1 MMRAG
6 MSRDVFTALGAAVAA
21 TAVLAGLASATPER
35 PTGWQRASPSSPLCR
50 EGHLSSR
57 YLRRVSDALHA
68 RGDEWGRI
76 LLGSKSGP
84 TYARV
89 SRYLP
94 PVFLA
99 VAAHG
104 RPLTDSG
111 VHYAPFSQ
119 PGGTRGASSVA
130 LHVADGSE
138 IISRKAHGRRL
149 TVGVG
154 LGGHERYG
162 SCLRRLRLPTL
173 AEGYL
178 PILETQYADRDG
190 VRYTQES
197 FATHVPQTRSL
208 VSFVK
213 VTADAR
219 FSRAQVV
226 RVRFTPSVPGL
237 VSDGSRLRRKGR
249 TYLFYGDGGTYG
261 RPSVKYA
268 VPQGTVRTMYVA
280 WLHHPSGSRPMVLDD
295 AYYERSR
302 DRVRSFWEQK
312 LGNGGL
318 IVVPEK
324 RVLDAERNLLIQNL
338 GLTWRYSVGNRYE
351 QLSTP
356 EAIDVA
362 RVLAEY
368 GQLPVSRTILQTSVR
383 KQPKHQVHIAERRT
397 NWRIGVRLVGFASY
411 ERLSGD
417 SDEIARATPT
427 LRRYM
432 QHVARQLRSSRNGL
446 LPRERFSSDVG
457 DRVYGLHT
465 QALVW
470 QGLRDMASVWRQAG
484 YPGLASE
491 ATRLSRKLERG
502 LRHAVRR
509 SQRAL
514 PGGSLFV
521 PVRLLEHV
529 SPYRSVTRTRQGSYW
544 NLVMP
549 YVLAAGLFPPHSPQ
563 AHGVLRYLDTH
574 GARLLGLVRT
584 GAYGIYGTGDRLKSG
599 SNPVYGLNMSRF
611 LADNDRPDELVLSLY
626 GQLAAEMTPGTFVSG
641 ESVSIAPLHGRLFR
655 TAYLPPNGTSN
666 AAFLETLR
674 LLVVHESTDGRGVP
688 RGLELAYATP
698 RGWLRPGR
706 SIEVRELA
714 TSFGPISY
722 TLTAASGS
730 VTASIDVPDREP
742 PRSLRLRL
750 RLPDGERIRALF
762 VNGARQRRPSGET
775 FALPPQAGHVDVQA
789 VIR

>member
-1 MMRAG
+1 
-6 MSRDVFTALGAAVAA
+6 MSRHVFTALGAAVAA
-21 TAVLAGLASATPER
+21 TAVLTGLASATPER
-35 PTGWQRASPSSPLCR
+35 PASWQRASPSSPLCR

-76 LLGSKSGP
+76 LLGSRSGP

-99 VAAHG
+99 AAAHG

-111 VHYAPFSQ
+111 VHYAPFSE

-226 RVRFTPSVPGL
+226 RVRFTPSVAGL
-237 VSDGSRLRRKGR
+237 ASDGSRLRRQGR
-249 TYLFYGDGGTYG
+249 TYLFYSDGGTYG

-268 VPQGTVRTMYVA
+268 VPQGTVQTMYVA

-302 DRVRSFWEQK
+302 DRVRAFWEQK

-318 IVVPEK
+318 IVVPEQ
-324 RVLDAERNLLIQNL
+324 RVFDAERNLLIQNL
-338 GLTWRYSVGNRYE
+338 GLTWRYSVGNSYE

-368 GQLPVSRTILQTSVR
+368 GQLPVSRNILQTSVR

-417 SDEIARATPT
+417 RDEIARATPT

-470 QGLRDMASVWRQAG
+470 QGLRDMASVWREAG
-484 YPGLASE
+484 YPGLAAE
-491 ATRLSRKLERG
+491 ATRLSKKLERG
-502 LRHAVRR
+502 LRRAVRR

-584 GAYGIYGTGDRLKSG
+584 GAYGLYGTGDRLKSG
-599 SNPVYGLNMSRF
+599 LESGVRPEHVPLPRRQRPPGRARPEPVRSARRRDDARHVRLGRERVDRARSADGSTAPPTSR
-611 LADNDRPDELVLSLY
+611 R
-626 GQLAAEMTPGTFVSG
+626 T
-641 ESVSIAPLHGRLFR
+641 GR
-655 TAYLPPNGTSN
+655 
-666 AAFLETLR
+666 
-674 LLVVHESTDGRGVP
+674 
-688 RGLELAYATP
+688 ATP
-698 RGWLRPGR
+698 RSSRPCACSSSTRARTRGACR
-706 SIEVRELA
+706 
-714 TSFGPISY
+714 
-722 TLTAASGS
+722 AASSSRTRRRGAGCARGRRS
-730 VTASIDVPDREP
+730 RCAARDELRAHLVHADRGRAEASTASIDVPDRERL
-742 PRSLRLRL
+742 RSLRLRL
-750 RLPDGERIRALF
+750 RLPDGRRIRDG
-762 VNGARQRRPSGET
+762 VRRRRPATRPADG
-775 FALPPQAGHVDVQA
+775 AAIVLPARPGHVDVEA
-789 VIR
+789 VVR